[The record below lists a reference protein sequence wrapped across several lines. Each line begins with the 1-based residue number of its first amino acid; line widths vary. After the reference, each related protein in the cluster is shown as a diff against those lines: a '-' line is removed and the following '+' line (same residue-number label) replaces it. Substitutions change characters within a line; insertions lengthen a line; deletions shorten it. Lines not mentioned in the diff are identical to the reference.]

1 MLNITI
7 LLLEIKH
14 PTHVN
19 YYCCSPLG
27 ISSSTWDAACSA
39 WTEERWRKKCLVW
52 GSPCVLWA
60 FHRAPGISS
69 SAPKKSGG
77 GRLEE
82 GEAKTCALLGRET
95 KTLTSRTRRE
105 GNRGRVVRLTYC
117 SVESANR
124 ASIRG
129 V

>member
-1 MLNITI
+1 
-7 LLLEIKH
+7 
-14 PTHVN
+14 
-19 YYCCSPLG
+19 
-27 ISSSTWDAACSA
+27 
-39 WTEERWRKKCLVW
+39 VW
-52 GSPCVLWA
+52 GSPRVLWA

-69 SAPKKSGG
+69 SASEKSGG

-82 GEAKTCALLGRET
+82 GEAETCALLGHET

-105 GNRGRVVRLTYC
+105 GNGGRVARLTY
-117 SVESANR
+117 SSLESANR